1 MNKVRQ
7 SNFELLR
14 IVAMFMVMMLH
25 VNFLALGKPS
35 VEDAGSAPLATF
47 TRILF
52 EVMSVG
58 SVDLFVLISGWFGI
72 KANRK
77 SLFTFIFQVVFV
89 IYSVSI
95 VCLLLNKDNSLG
107 GGKIVEVITCRS

>member
-1 MNKVRQ
+1 MKKVRQ

-25 VNFLALGKPS
+25 VNFLALGKPTMEE
-35 VEDAGSAPLATF
+35 VNSATITSF
-47 TRILF
+47 VRILF
-52 EVMSVG
+52 EVWSVG
-58 SVDLFVLISGWFGI
+58 CVDLFVLISGWFGI

-89 IYSVSI
+89 FYGVSAA
-95 VCLLLNKDNSLG
+95 CLLFDHSNTIG
-107 GGKIVEVITCRS
+107 GVSF